1 MVIQGNKYLYTKKLM
16 QKKKNTNEVT
26 FIRRYES
33 TSSGDNSLFTIDI

>member
-1 MVIQGNKYLYTKKLM
+1 MVKQGNKYLYTKKLM
-16 QKKKNTNEVT
+16 QKKNTNEVT